1 MGQLEFN
8 EEKHEYS
15 IDGVKIPGVTEIL
28 SPITASGYS
37 KINPAVLEHAAM
49 KGTLVHEWCEM
60 YDYGCADESMPT
72 ELIGYC
78 QAYAEFCE
86 VYKPEWIGIE
96 EMVYEP
102 EAWYA
107 GRIDRFGI
115 LNGVE
120 KALIDIKTIQSPSTK
135 NHISVCCQTAAYARA
150 LGEESAHR
158 YALYL
163 RSDGTFRL
171 MDCREFE
178 EKNDFSG
185 EDLFLLLLDGY
196 NAINRIGRRK

>member
-37 KINPAVLEHAAM
+37 KINPMVLEHAAL

-60 YDYGCADESMPT
+60 YDYGCAEESMPT

-96 EMVYEP
+96 EMVSYKD
-102 EAWYA
+102 WFA

-120 KALIDIKTIQSPSTK
+120 RALIDIKTIQSPSTK
-135 NHISVCCQTAAYARA
+135 NHISVCCQTAAYVYA
-150 LGEESAHR
+150 LEEWEANR

-178 EKNDFSG
+178 EKNGFRG
-185 EDLFLLLLDGY
+185 EYFFFKLLDIY
-196 NAINRIGRRK
+196 DAINRIGRRK